1 MRIYLSGPMTG
12 RIDNNFPAFRRVAAE
27 LRKAGYEVVDPSEL
41 NVGLPEPDRQAQPLE
56 WEAFWHACLRKDLR
70 ALMDCEAIALMR
82 GWEQSKGAQLEQHV
96 AHRVGLH
103 VLFVEDLI
111 VEP

>member
-12 RIDNNFPAFRRVAAE
+12 YADDNFPAFHRTAAA
-27 LRKAGYEVVDPSEL
+27 LRKAGFDVVNPAEITPGMARIDATSE
-41 NVGLPEPDRQAQPLE
+41 ETY
-56 WEAFWHACLRKDLR
+56 WHACLRADLK
-70 ALMDCEAIALMR
+70 AMMDCQGIALMP
-82 GWEQSKGAQLEQHV
+82 GWERSKGAQLEQHV